1 VHGGTTDMPSKATT
15 TEIMAEEVDGLKIIE
30 DMVTKAINVED
41 FAPESKEN
49 VLGNHNVNHYGPWLL
64 VQRNNNK

>member
-1 VHGGTTDMPSKATT
+1 MPSKATT

-41 FAPESKEN
+41 FAPERSNKEVDPTN
-49 VLGNHNVNHYGPWLL
+49 G
-64 VQRNNNK
+64 VQRVTHGQ